1 VLAAPIAAEAQ
12 PAEKHNRIGLL
23 IAYPYVPERVITPI
37 FLPKLQD
44 LGYIEGRNLQIDV
57 RSANYHS
64 ERLPA
69 LAAELVRLKVDVIV
83 TGGDSEVRAAK
94 QATSTTPIV
103 MVPSGDPVRAGF
115 ITSYARPAV
124 MSRACRG

>member
-1 VLAAPIAAEAQ
+1 MKRRAFVTGLGGLLTAPIAAKAQ
-12 PAEKHNRIGLL
+12 QAGKQYRIGLL

-37 FLPKLQD
+37 FLPELRD
-44 LGYIEGRNLQIDV
+44 LAYIEGRNIQLDV

-64 ERLPA
+64 EQLPA
-69 LAAELVRLKVDVIV
+69 LAAELVRLNVDVIV

-94 QATSTTPIV
+94 QATSTMPIV

-115 ITSYARPAV
+115 ITS
-124 MSRACRG
+124 